1 MLCYLSCLKRA
12 IAAIFLSIYML
23 SFSELPQLLKIPV
36 FIAHFQ
42 EHKQIDQQT
51 TVWGF
56 IKEHYQGKFV
66 LDEDYK
72 RDNQLPFRTANFV
85 LNTTVIFAPPV
96 GIELPETVGI
106 YKKEFKLF
114 DDSNNPIS
122 SLHDIFQP
130 PRV

>member
-1 MLCYLSCLKRA
+1 MKRLS
-12 IAAIFLSIYML
+12 AAIFLSLYML

-66 LDEDYK
+66 MDEDYK

-96 GIELPETVGI
+96 GIELPESVAF
-106 YKKEFKLF
+106 YKNEFNLF
-114 DDSNNPIS
+114 NDSNNPVS

-130 PRV
+130 PRA

>member
-1 MLCYLSCLKRA
+1 M
-12 IAAIFLSIYML
+12 F

-36 FIAHFQ
+36 FVAHFN
-42 EHKQIDQQT
+42 EHKQIDQRT

-66 LDEDYK
+66 MDEDYK

-96 GIELPETVGI
+96 GIELPESVSAF
-106 YKKEFKLF
+106 KREFNLF
-114 DDSNNPIS
+114 NDSDNPVS

-130 PRV
+130 PRA

>member
-1 MLCYLSCLKRA
+1 MYLRRLKRA

-56 IKEHYQGKFV
+56 IREHYQGKFV

-85 LNTTVIFAPPV
+85 FNTTVIFAPPV
-96 GIELPETVGI
+96 AIELPETVGI
-106 YKKEFKLF
+106 YKKEFKLS
-114 DDSNNPIS
+114 DDSDNPIS

-130 PRV
+130 PRG

>member
-1 MLCYLSCLKRA
+1 
-12 IAAIFLSIYML
+12 ML

-36 FIAHFQ
+36 FIAHLQ

-66 LDEDYK
+66 MDEDYK
-72 RDNQLPFRTANFV
+72 RDNQLPFRSANFV

-96 GIELPETVGI
+96 GIELPESFGT

-114 DDSNNPIS
+114 DDSNNPIT

-130 PRV
+130 PRA

>member
-1 MLCYLSCLKRA
+1 
-12 IAAIFLSIYML
+12 ML

-36 FIAHFQ
+36 FIAHFN
-42 EHKQIDQQT
+42 EHKQIDHRT
-51 TVWGF
+51 TIWGF

-66 LDEDYK
+66 MDEDYQ

-96 GIELPETVGI
+96 GFELPESFGT
-106 YKKEFKLF
+106 YKKEFTIF
-114 DDSNNPIS
+114 DDSNNPIT

-130 PRV
+130 PRA

>member
-1 MLCYLSCLKRA
+1 M
-12 IAAIFLSIYML
+12 F

-42 EHKQIDQQT
+42 EHKQIDHRT
-51 TVWGF
+51 TVWDF

-66 LDEDYK
+66 MDEDYK

-85 LNTTVIFAPPV
+85 LNTTVICAPPL
-96 GIELPETVGI
+96 GIELPESPEI

-114 DDSNNPIS
+114 NDSNNPIT

-130 PRV
+130 PRA

>member
-1 MLCYLSCLKRA
+1 
-12 IAAIFLSIYML
+12 ML

-42 EHKQIDQQT
+42 EHKLAHQRT
-51 TVWGF
+51 TVSGF

-66 LDEDYK
+66 MDEDYK

-96 GIELPETVGI
+96 GIELPESVRVF
-106 YKKEFKLF
+106 KNEFKLF
-114 DDSNNPIS
+114 DDSDNPIS

-130 PRV
+130 PRA

>member
-1 MLCYLSCLKRA
+1 M
-12 IAAIFLSIYML
+12 F

-66 LDEDYK
+66 MDEDYK

-96 GIELPETVGI
+96 GIELPESVGT

-114 DDSNNPIS
+114 DESKNPIS

-130 PRV
+130 PRA

>member
-1 MLCYLSCLKRA
+1 M
-12 IAAIFLSIYML
+12 
-23 SFSELPQLLKIPV
+23 
-36 FIAHFQ
+36 
-42 EHKQIDQQT
+42 DQAT

-85 LNTTVIFAPPV
+85 LNTTVIIAPPV
-96 GIELPETVGI
+96 AIELPESI
-106 YKKEFKLF
+106 KIFEQEFAVF
-114 DDSNNPIS
+114 NDRNNPVS

-130 PRV
+130 PRA

>member
-1 MLCYLSCLKRA
+1 LKRA

-130 PRV
+130 PRA